1 MPTTQEEYWQSVPPT
16 LQKSDLPQPGS
27 LLLSQSTLPLS
38 ASFSSNPQQDTHMQT
53 EQRQAARFLWHHRTI
68 TIGEDLQ
75 YHLVQSLPCHQITL
89 SAFGQAV

>member
-1 MPTTQEEYWQSVPPT
+1 MPTPQEECWQSVPPT

-53 EQRQAARFLWHHRTI
+53 QQLQAACFLWDHRTI
-68 TIGEDLQ
+68 TVGEDLQ